1 MAFRREFIAIQ
12 TSYIDEGNE
21 QKLWLDNPSMY
32 YCKISINTRQL
43 AGPHSTSKTPKA
55 LLNVAYSVFKNPVCI
70 IYPSKR
76 NCLRNR
82 FHFAKTQ
89 KFNRL

>member
-1 MAFRREFIAIQ
+1 M
-12 TSYIDEGNE
+12 DEGDE
-21 QKLWLDNPSMY
+21 QEILLENPSTY
-32 YCKISINTRQL
+32 YCKMSINTRQP
-43 AGPHSTSKTPKA
+43 AGPRSTSKTPKS
-55 LLNVAYSVFKNPVCI
+55 LLNVAYSLFKNPVYI

-76 NCLRNR
+76 NYLENR